1 MLSIKRNKCWLCC
14 FVALICNGCGAV
26 RELPQTAADTAV
38 RYRIHIVRGDLQ
50 LSGITLLKSQDGQIR
65 GSVINEFGVKAFDM
79 VANRRRTRLLH
90 AAGPIGKWYVRQAI
104 GRDLH
109 FWLRYRDLP
118 AASEGPRTLQGSLQ
132 DMTVQN
138 RRTGL
143 SYQFN
148 LME

>member
-1 MLSIKRNKCWLCC
+1 MLFMKRNKFWFCCCIAVLCT
-14 FVALICNGCGAV
+14 GCGSV

-38 RYRIHIVRGDLQ
+38 RYRIHIVRGDMQ
-50 LSGITLLKSQDGQIR
+50 LSGITLLKSLDGQIR
-65 GSVINEFGVKAFDM
+65 GSVINEFGVKAFDL
-79 VANRRRTRLLH
+79 VADRRHTRLLQ
-90 AAGPIGKWYVRQAI
+90 AAGPLDKWYVRRAV

-109 FWLRYRDLP
+109 FWLQHRDRP
-118 AASEGPRTLQGSLQ
+118 TVSEGFRTLQGSPQ
-132 DMTVQN
+132 DMTLQN